1 MAIGQNYYSDQAET
15 DLINL
20 ARQQSGKA
28 LGYGD
33 IAAAYADP
41 FQGER
46 PNYQKRL
53 RDLVAD
59 PGSLTSSPFYQ
70 FALDQGMENI
80 NRRAAAR
87 GQRNSGNVLGELMRF
102 GQGLASQTYFPQA
115 DLLSRLAM
123 SGSSPASA
131 GLSYARGTE
140 RAQDYLAQAG
150 AEKAAGERGRVPPS
164 SDFGQSRL
172 SSMAAAAPGGAYSSG
187 GFGLPYS
194 GDSYESSYKT
204 GGGYT
209 PSASAGTGYMTSD
222 YGTTN
227 FGPGMPMGGY
237 YTPGGGEVWD
247 WSNFNPAAYAEQD
260 YWGYK

>member
-1 MAIGQNYYSDQAET
+1 MPLGQNYYADQSST

-20 ARQQSGKA
+20 ARQQSGQA
-28 LGYGD
+28 LNYGD

-41 FQGER
+41 FRGER
-46 PNYQKRL
+46 ANYQKRL

-59 PGSLTSSPFYQ
+59 PGALASSPLYQ

-102 GQGLASQTYFPQA
+102 GTGLAGQQYFNQA

-123 SGSSPASA
+123 GASSPAAA
-131 GLSYARGTE
+131 GLAYARGTE
-140 RAQDYLAQAG
+140 RAQDYQAQAE
-150 AEKAAGERGRVPPS
+150 AEKAAGARGRASPQ

-172 SSMAAAAPGGAYSSG
+172 SSMATAAPGGGYSGG